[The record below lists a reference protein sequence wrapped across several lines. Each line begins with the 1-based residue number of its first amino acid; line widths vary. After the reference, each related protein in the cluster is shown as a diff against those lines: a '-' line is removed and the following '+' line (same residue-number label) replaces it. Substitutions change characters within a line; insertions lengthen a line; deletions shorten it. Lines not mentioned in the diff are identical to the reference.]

1 MSPIFRRTSQGVRI
15 TVHPFFLPSRS
26 SPVDGRHVFAYEIS
40 IENLGGDRIQ
50 LRWRHWR
57 IHDPIAGDSE
67 VEGDGVV
74 GEQPVIPPGGQHAE
88 TLVFVQAAPQGYM
101 EGFYEFDCETG
112 PFRAEIPRFALDAAE
127 E

>member
-1 MSPIFRRTSQGVRI
+1 MSLMFRRTSQGVRI

-74 GEQPVIPPGGQHAE
+74 GEQPVIPPGGLHEYQSFCV
-88 TLVFVQAAPQGYM
+88 LAAPQGYM